1 MLSGNGFEEVYNL
14 SGGIKAWQ
22 REVAVGPEDTGMY
35 LFSKEMSV
43 EEAIVVGFNLEE
55 GLRDF
60 YLQMQLR
67 VEKEEAKKLL
77 GKLADIEIIHQEWL
91 VKLYSEVTG
100 IETTVPEFL
109 QKTAEPVMEG
119 GLTTDEYLQ
128 LYNTD
133 LNSELEILSLAM
145 AIEAQALDLYGRAAA
160 QTENREAKDIL
171 LKIALEERSHLAGLS
186 HYIDSYGELS

>member
-1 MLSGNGFEEVYNL
+1 MLAGNGFEEVYNL

-22 REVAVGPEDTGMY
+22 REVAVGPEDVGMY
-35 LFSKEMSV
+35 LFSKKLSV

-77 GKLADIEIIHQEWL
+77 SKLADIEIIHQEWL

-100 IETTVPEFL
+100 TTTTVTEFR
-109 QKTAEPVMEG
+109 QNRAEPVMEG

-133 LNSELEILSLAM
+133 LNSELEILALAM

-186 HYIDSYGELS
+186 HYIDNHGELS

>member
-1 MLSGNGFEEVYNL
+1 MLAGNGFEEVYNL

-35 LFSKEMSV
+35 LFSKELSV
-43 EEAIVVGFNLEE
+43 QEAIVIGFNLEE

-60 YLQMQLR
+60 YMQMQLR
-67 VEKEEAKKLL
+67 VKKEEAKKLL

-91 VKLYSEVTG
+91 VDLYSEVTG
-100 IETTVPEFL
+100 IVTTVPEFL

-133 LNSELEILSLAM
+133 LNSELEILALAM

-160 QTENREAKDIL
+160 QTENQGAKDIL

-186 HYIDSYGELS
+186 HYIDNHGELS

>member
-1 MLSGNGFEEVYNL
+1 MLAGNGFEEVYNL

-35 LFSKEMSV
+35 LFSKELSV
-43 EEAIVVGFNLEE
+43 QEAIVIGFNLEE

-60 YLQMQLR
+60 YMQMQLR
-67 VEKEEAKKLL
+67 VKKEEAKKLL

-91 VKLYSEVTG
+91 VDLYSEVTG
-100 IETTVPEFL
+100 IVTTVPEFL

-133 LNSELEILSLAM
+133 LNSELEILALAM
-145 AIEAQALDLYGRAAA
+145 AIEAQALDLYSRAAA
-160 QTENREAKDIL
+160 QTEDQGAKDIL

-186 HYIDSYGELS
+186 HYIDNHGELS

>member
-1 MLSGNGFEEVYNL
+1 MLAGNGFEEVYNL
-14 SGGIKAWQ
+14 SGGIKAWR

-35 LFSKEMSV
+35 LFSKELSV
-43 EEAIVVGFNLEE
+43 EEAIVIGFNLEE

-91 VKLYSEVTG
+91 VKLYSRVTG
-100 IETTVPEFL
+100 TTTTVTEFL

-119 GLTTDEYLQ
+119 GLTTEEYLQ

-145 AIEAQALDLYGRAAA
+145 AIEAQALDLYGRAAL
-160 QTENREAKDIL
+160 QTENRDAKDIL

-186 HYIDSYGELS
+186 HYIDKHGELS